1 MGMKKDVAN
10 FVSKCLVCQQIK
22 AEHQVPMGPL
32 QPLPIPEWKWEHITM
47 DFVTGLPRTQR
58 QHDAVWV
65 IVDRLTK
72 SAHFIPIN
80 MQYSLEKLAQLFV
93 EVIVRYHGVPVS
105 IVSDRD
111 PRFTSRFWHSLH
123 DALGTRLKFSS
134 AFHPQTDGQ
143 SERTIQILEYLLRA
157 STMDFAGSWEDHLP
171 LAEFAYNNSYQSSL
185 KMAPYEALYG
195 RRCRTPAC
203 WDIEGQRALLGPEII
218 SNSTEKVELIRKRLK
233 AAQDRQISLSQKHRR
248 ERHFSVGDKVF
259 LKVSPW
265 KGLLRFGMRGKLS
278 PRFIG
283 PFDIIQRVGPVAYRL
298 ALPPTLARIHD
309 VFHISMLRKSL
320 LDESQVIDSPSI
332 ELREDISYEEKPVAI
347 LDTSE
352 KMLRGRSIKLVKVLW
367 QNHSSEEATWEREA
381 DMRAKYPFLFQT

>member
-1 MGMKKDVAN
+1 MG
-10 FVSKCLVCQQIK
+10 
-22 AEHQVPMGPL
+22 
-32 QPLPIPEWKWEHITM
+32 
-47 DFVTGLPRTQR
+47 
-58 QHDAVWV
+58 
-65 IVDRLTK
+65 TK
-72 SAHFIPIN
+72 
-80 MQYSLEKLAQLFV
+80 
-93 EVIVRYHGVPVS
+93 
-105 IVSDRD
+105 
-111 PRFTSRFWHSLH
+111 
-123 DALGTRLKFSS
+123 LKFSS
-134 AFHPQTDGQ
+134 AYHPQIDGQ
-143 SERTIQILEYLLRA
+143 SKCTIQILEDLLRA

-332 ELREDISYEEKPVAI
+332 ELREDLSYEEKRVAI
-347 LDTSE
+347 LNTSE
-352 KMLRGRSIKLVKVLW
+352 KMLRGHSIKLVKVLW
-367 QNHSSEEATWEREA
+367 QNHNSEKATWERKLICVPNI
-381 DMRAKYPFLFQT
+381 RPYSKLR